1 MALQKLAHV
10 EIRVQDPDR
19 ALTFYRDVMGL
30 VPLGQSGSTHYFG
43 CGLDENFDLAVTPGG
58 TGVAH
63 FAFQVDTE
71 EDLAHYRQRLQQA
84 GIQCEER
91 QDSEPGVI
99 RALRFTLPT
108 GHVME
113 LVLVKDRRPYLR
125 PAAPALRERLAGVT
139 PDDIDHVT
147 LSVHAPQV
155 RTLAEFLRDVLDFK
169 ISDIFQPAPDVWAAV
184 WTRVGEWHHDLA
196 MIGAPE
202 PSWTLH
208 HVAWTFESIDHI
220 KRMLDRASATGIKV
234 EYGLGRHALG
244 SNLYAY
250 LIEPGGNRFELTG
263 EMPRAVEHAS
273 APLIWTDF
281 PEAASA
287 WGVLPPESFGRGS

>member
-1 MALQKLAHV
+1 MALQKLAYV
-10 EIRVQDPDR
+10 ELRVQDLDR
-19 ALTFYRDVMGL
+19 AVAFYRDVMGL
-30 VPLGQSGSTHYFG
+30 VPMGQNGVTQYFG

-58 TGVAH
+58 TGVAR
-63 FAFQVDTE
+63 FGFQVDSE
-71 EDLAHYRQRLQQA
+71 EDLTHYRQRLQQA
-84 GIQCEER
+84 GIQSQER
-91 QDSEPGVI
+91 QDGDPGI
-99 RALRFTLPT
+99 LRALRFTLPT
-108 GHVME
+108 GHIME

-125 PAAPALRERLAGVT
+125 PAAPALSGRLAGVT
-139 PDDIDHVT
+139 PNDIDHVT

-196 MIGAPE
+196 MIGAPD
-202 PSWTLH
+202 PAWTLH
-208 HVAWTFESIDHI
+208 HVAWTLETIDHI
-220 KRMLDRASATGIKV
+220 KRLLDRAAAAGIKV

-250 LIEPGGNRFELTG
+250 FLEPGGNRFELTG
-263 EMPRAVEHAS
+263 EMPRAVQHAG